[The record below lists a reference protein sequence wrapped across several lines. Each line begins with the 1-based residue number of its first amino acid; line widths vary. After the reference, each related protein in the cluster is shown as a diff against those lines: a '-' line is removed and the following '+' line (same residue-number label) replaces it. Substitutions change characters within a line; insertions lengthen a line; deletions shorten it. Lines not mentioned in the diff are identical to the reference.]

1 MQLPARRGVCL
12 FTGNKYGEDVLERC
26 VSFYVRPVL
35 CHVLCLFA
43 FTVGHNGSF
52 SLLSFILIQ
61 VEDDDCLRLNVASR
75 IELNLDIY
83 STVAGSKSR
92 LPVCMAPMKTTT
104 APCRWAF
111 GAGVNCI
118 TGGALLV
125 HFHNALYSL
134 LLSRRELVSD

>member
-1 MQLPARRGVCL
+1 MAE
-12 FTGNKYGEDVLERC
+12 FLERC
-26 VSFYVRPVL
+26 VSLYVRP
-35 CHVLCLFA
+35 VLCLFA

-52 SLLSFILIQ
+52 SLRSFILIQ
-61 VEDDDCLRLNVASR
+61 IEDDDSARLNVASR
-75 IELNLDIY
+75 IKLNLDIY

-92 LPVCMAPMKTTT
+92 LPVCMAPTKTTT

>member
-12 FTGNKYGEDVLERC
+12 FTGNKYGEEVLARC
-26 VSFYVRPVL
+26 ISLYVRPVL
-35 CHVLCLFA
+35 CIVLCLFA
-43 FTVGHNGSF
+43 YAVGHNGSF

-92 LPVCMAPMKTTT
+92 LPVCMAPKYEDNHYPRVCL
-104 APCRWAF
+104 ADGRL
-111 GAGVNCI
+111 GGRGELHNRRRIV
-118 TGGALLV
+118 GAL
-125 HFHNALYSL
+125 S
-134 LLSRRELVSD
+134 